1 MRDMF
6 EIDPVSIA
14 LQMRD
19 NTGQT
24 YTSYWQCNRD
34 DLAIMADAIAED
46 KIISLLRDSRD
57 ALLDIIDGEE
67 EEEDNDGLCEPNT
80 EADSEG

>member
-1 MRDMF
+1 MREMF
-6 EIDPVSIA
+6 EIDPVSVA

-19 NTGQT
+19 VSGQT
-24 YTSYWQCNRD
+24 YTSYWQCSRD

-57 ALLDIIDGEE
+57 ALLEIIDGEE
-67 EEEDNDGLCEPNT
+67 GEEDNDGLCESDT

>member
-1 MRDMF
+1 MREMF
-6 EIDPVSIA
+6 EIDPASIA

-19 NTGQT
+19 ESGQT
-24 YTSYWQCNRD
+24 YTSYWQCSRD

-57 ALLDIIDGEE
+57 TLREILEGEE
-67 EEEDNDGLCEPNT
+67 DDEDGLCEPDT
-80 EADSEG
+80 ETDSEG

>member
-24 YTSYWQCNRD
+24 YTSYWQCSRD

-46 KIISLLRDSRD
+46 KIISLLRDSRE
-57 ALLDIIDGEE
+57 ALMEIIDGEE
-67 EEEDNDGLCEPNT
+67 GEDDDGLCKPDT
-80 EADSEG
+80 EVDSEG